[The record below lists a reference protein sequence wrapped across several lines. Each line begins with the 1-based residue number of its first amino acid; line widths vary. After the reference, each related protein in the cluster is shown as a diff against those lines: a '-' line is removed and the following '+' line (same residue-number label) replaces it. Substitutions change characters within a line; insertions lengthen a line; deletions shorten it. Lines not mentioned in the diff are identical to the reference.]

1 MNMNIDASQND
12 NPWLLNMDF
21 SKAVQIHVDNMA
33 WVTSPADGVSRI
45 HLEREA
51 EESGHTT
58 SFVRFEPGSSFPEHT
73 HHQGEELYVLSGV
86 FSDESGDYPEGTY
99 IRNPP
104 GSKHKPFTR
113 EGCELFVKLEQFKT
127 SDNKRVVVRPED
139 QQWRPGI
146 GNLRVLSL
154 HDHEGQSTA
163 LVFWPEGEVF
173 QPHTH
178 WGGEEIVVL
187 SGRFIDEHGEYP
199 ALSWIRSPHMSQHYP
214 YVKEETL
221 IMVKVGHLPE

>member
-1 MNMNIDASQND
+1 M
-12 NPWLLNMDF
+12 LNMDF
-21 SKAVQIHVDNMA
+21 SRAVNVVSEEA
-33 WVTSPADGVSRI
+33 SWVTSPADGVSRI

-58 SFVRFEPGSSFPEHT
+58 SFVRFVPGSSFPEHMHT
-73 HHQGEELYVLSGV
+73 RGEELYVLDGV
-86 FSDESGDYPEGTY
+86 FSDEYGDYPAGTY

-104 GSKHKPFTR
+104 GSRHKPFSK
-113 EGCELFVKLEQFKT
+113 EGCELFVKLDQFQSNDT
-127 SDNKRVVVRPED
+127 ERVVIRPED
-139 QQWRPGI
+139 QHWQAGI

-154 HDHEGQSTA
+154 HNFEGESAA
-163 LVFWPEGEVF
+163 LVFWPENEVF

-199 ALSWIRSPHMSQHYP
+199 AVSWLRSPHMSKHFP
-214 YVKEETL
+214 RVEEETL
-221 IMVKVGHLPE
+221 ILVKVGHLPQEEAHA